1 MAQLKCPE
9 CGGEVIG
16 PMSLDT
22 ITGDGSGELHVKVM
36 QTSGVIRRPTRAE
49 VRALVCAECGRVDLR
64 TDPREI
70 AERWAAGEREGRP
83 TASDE
88 RNRSWSS

>member
-1 MAQLKCPE
+1 MAERKCEE

-22 ITGDGSGELHVKVM
+22 ITGGSSGELHVQVT
-36 QTSGVIRRPTRAE
+36 QTSGVIRQPTRAE
-49 VRALVCAECGRVDLR
+49 VRALVCADCGRVDLR

-70 AERWAAGEREGRP
+70 AEKWRAGER
-83 TASDE
+83 
-88 RNRSWSS
+88 